1 MRSRRFRLMRHEDV
15 SGVSGTGPVAEGVQ
29 FTDGAVALRW
39 YGDYPTTTVWD
50 GIDSVIAIH
59 GHSGATEVEWLDPDP
74 GPDPTIARRE
84 DLPPQPWPELHQAPE
99 SEDEG
104 PGPSLTRSDDVQG
117 SAGTT
122 GAPGGAAGDAAGSA
136 HGSAGTTG
144 AVASAGGPGADKPR
158 ATRPIFPAEHGS
170 SGPVFPSG
178 HSREPFS
185 EFMDNQAGTARRRT
199 GFTDLL

>member
-50 GIDSVIAIH
+50 GIDSVVAIH
-59 GHSGATEVEWLDPDP
+59 GHGGATEVEWLDPDP
-74 GPDPTIARRE
+74 GPDPAVARRE

-104 PGPSLTRSDDVQG
+104 PGPSLTRS
-117 SAGTT
+117 
-122 GAPGGAAGDAAGSA
+122 GDA

-144 AVASAGGPGADKPR
+144 AADSAAGPDADKPR

-170 SGPVFPSG
+170 WGPVFPG
-178 HSREPFS
+178 GRAKEPFS
-185 EFMDNQAGTARRRT
+185 EFMDDSAGSARRRT

>member
-1 MRSRRFRLMRHEDV
+1 MRSRRFRLMRYEDV

-74 GPDPTIARRE
+74 GPDPAVARRE

-104 PGPSLTRSDDVQG
+104 PGPSLSGRNAGSGSESAGHDGAARG
-117 SAGTT
+117 SAQEDAGE
-122 GAPGGAAGDAAGSA
+122 GLPPGNE
-136 HGSAGTTG
+136 
-144 AVASAGGPGADKPR
+144 GPSGQR
-158 ATRPIFPAEHGS
+158 ATKPIFPAEHGS
-170 SGPVFPSG
+170 AGPVFPAERSG
-178 HSREPFS
+178 FSQGKGLFS
-185 EFMDNQAGTARRRT
+185 EFMDNELASGTARRRT

>member
-74 GPDPTIARRE
+74 GPDPAVARRE

-104 PGPSLTRSDDVQG
+104 PGPSLTRSDDASG

-122 GAPGGAAGDAAGSA
+122 GAADHSSGSTA
-136 HGSAGTTG
+136 VGTTG
-144 AVASAGGPGADKPR
+144 AADGSGGSTGSAMVPGQR

-178 HSREPFS
+178 HAKEPFS
-185 EFMDNQAGTARRRT
+185 EFMDNAAGTARRRT